1 MRKLFLTRHKTFAY
15 SIERVIPADIDAR
28 SLSSIFKPSKKEI
41 VEELRNIRV
50 IDMVKAFLDNPS
62 NVEHYPNM
70 AKLMR
75 MYITGSVSNAD
86 VERGA
91 SHITSLNHTLFTC
104 INGPSSEEF
113 NKSGLALRIA
123 RYYIFRRRR
132 NVVTEGRLISPDDSE
147 QAMFQEMDN
156 YIRDFQPKAL
166 ETRVIRVK

>member
-1 MRKLFLTRHKTFAY
+1 M
-15 SIERVIPADIDAR
+15 
-28 SLSSIFKPSKKEI
+28 
-41 VEELRNIRV
+41 ELRNIRV
-50 IDMVKAFLDNPS
+50 IDMPVKEFLDNPS

-91 SHITSLNHTLFTC
+91 SHIKLIVGSHRTRLTPTSLNHTLFTC
-104 INGPSSEEF
+104 INGPSEEF

-123 RYYIFRRRR
+123 RYYLFRRRR

-147 QAMFQEMDN
+147 RAMFEEMDN
-156 YIRDFQPKAL
+156 YIWDFQPKVPL
-166 ETRVIRVK
+166 ETRVINLK